1 MQLML
6 TERREVLMKSIVGF
20 LGIVAL
26 TVTGLG
32 QAVHAQTYPT
42 KPIRVVVPFPAG
54 GPSDVGMRLIAQ
66 KMTESM
72 GQQVLVDNRP
82 GANTI
87 IGAEAVARSA
97 PDGYTLL
104 CAIDSTLTMNQFLF
118 SKLPYDPIKDFA
130 PVSLILWSPVIM
142 VVDAATGPKSV
153 KELIQQ
159 AKANPGKVNFGAGT
173 IATQLIGEQIKGRA
187 SIDMV
192 HVPYKGSPETVKGL
206 LSNDVRF
213 IIDGVTSSVPHIKS
227 GKFRALAN
235 LGSRPISALPGL
247 PSFATEADMPGFEA
261 GVWLGVVATGGTPP
275 AVVDRLNQEIA
286 RALTMPDVRE
296 KLAGSGLEPMQS
308 TPAEFAAFI
317 RKEAERSEPIIRK
330 AGIRLD

>member
-1 MQLML
+1 MNSLV
-6 TERREVLMKSIVGF
+6 RF
-20 LGIVAL
+20 LGCIVL
-26 TVTGLG
+26 SVIGPV
-32 QAVHAQTYPT
+32 QAVYAQSYPA
-42 KPIRVVVPFPAG
+42 KPIRVIVPFPAG

-87 IGAEAVARSA
+87 IGAEAVAKAA

-130 PVSLILWSPVIM
+130 PVSLILWSPIIM

-153 KELIQQ
+153 RELIQQ

-173 IATQLIGEQIKGRA
+173 IATQLIGEQMKNRA
-187 SIDMV
+187 SIDMI
-192 HVPYKGSPETVKGL
+192 HVPYKGSPDTVKGL

-235 LGSRPISALPGL
+235 FSTRSITALPGL

-261 GVWLGVVATGGTPP
+261 GVWLGVAATAGTPS
-275 AVVDRLNQEIA
+275 AVVDRLNQEIR
-286 RALTMPDVRE
+286 RALAMPDVID
-296 KLAGSGLEPMQS
+296 KLAASGLETMTS

-317 RKEAERSEPIIRK
+317 KKESERSEPIIRK

>member
-1 MQLML
+1 MKAML
-6 TERREVLMKSIVGF
+6 GF
-20 LGIVAL
+20 LLLAVIGF
-26 TVTGLG
+26 
-32 QAVHAQTYPT
+32 AVHAQPYPN

-87 IGAEAVARSA
+87 IGAEAVAKA
-97 PDGYTLL
+97 VPDGYTLL

-118 SKLPYDPIKDFA
+118 RKLPYDPIKDFA
-130 PVSLILWSPVIM
+130 PVSMILWSPVIM
-142 VVDAATGPKSV
+142 VTDAATGPKSV
-153 KELIQQ
+153 KELLQE

-173 IATQLIGEQIKGRA
+173 VATQLIGEQIKSRA
-187 SIDMV
+187 GIDMV

-213 IIDGVTSSVPHIKS
+213 ILDGVTSSVPHIRS

-235 LGSRPISALPGL
+235 LGVRPISALPGL
-247 PSFATEADMPGFEA
+247 PVFANEADMPGFEV
-261 GVWLGVVATGGTPP
+261 GVWLGVVATAGTP
-275 AVVDRLNQEIA
+275 AAIVDRLNQEIG
-286 RALTMPDVRE
+286 RALAMSDVRE
-296 KLAGSGLEPMQS
+296 KLAASGLEPIPG

-317 RKEAERSEPIIRK
+317 KKETERTEPMIRK

>member
-1 MQLML
+1 MGL
-6 TERREVLMKSIVGF
+6 IVGYV
-20 LGIVAL
+20 GIVAL
-26 TVTGLG
+26 SLMGL
-32 QAVHAQTYPT
+32 ASPAFAQSYPS
-42 KPIRVVVPFPAG
+42 KPIRVIVPFPAG

-87 IGAEAVARSA
+87 IGAEAVAKAA

-104 CAIDSTLTMNQFLF
+104 CAIDSTLTMNQFMYA
-118 SKLPYDPIKDFA
+118 KLPYDPIKDFA
-130 PVSLILWSPVIM
+130 PVTSILWSPVIV

-153 KELIQQ
+153 KELLQE
-159 AKANPGKVNFGAGT
+159 ARANPGKLNFGSGT
-173 IATQLIGEQIKGRA
+173 VATRLIGEQIKSRA
-187 SIDMV
+187 AIDV
-192 HVPYKGSPETVKGL
+192 VYVPYKGSPETVKGL

-227 GKFRALAN
+227 GKFRAIAN
-235 LGSRPISALPGL
+235 LGARPISALPGL
-247 PSFATEADMPGFEA
+247 PFFATEADMPGFEA

-275 AVVDRLNQEIA
+275 AIVERLHQEIR
-286 RALTMPDVRE
+286 RALAMPDVIE
-296 KLAGSGLEPMQS
+296 KLAGSGLEPMVS
-308 TPAEFAAFI
+308 TPAEFADFI
-317 RKEAERSEPIIRK
+317 KKEAERAEPAIRK

>member
-1 MQLML
+1 
-6 TERREVLMKSIVGF
+6 MKAMRDCLGF
-20 LGIVAL
+20 LLLAAIGF
-26 TVTGLG
+26 
-32 QAVHAQTYPT
+32 AVHAQPYPN

-87 IGAEAVARSA
+87 IGAEAVAKAA

-118 SKLPYDPIKDFA
+118 RKLPYDPIKDFA
-130 PVSLILWSPVIM
+130 PISLILWSPVIL
-142 VVDAATGPKSV
+142 VTDAATGPKSV
-153 KELIQQ
+153 KELIQE

-173 IATQLIGEQIKGRA
+173 VATQLIGEQIKSRA
-187 SIDMV
+187 GIDMV

-213 IIDGVTSSVPHIKS
+213 ILDGVTSSVPHIRS

-235 LGSRPISALPGL
+235 LGVRPISALPGL
-247 PSFATEADMPGFEA
+247 PVFATEADMPGFEV
-261 GVWLGVVATGGTPP
+261 GVWLGVVATAGTP
-275 AVVDRLNQEIA
+275 AAIVDRLNQEIG
-286 RALTMPDVRE
+286 RALAMPDVRE
-296 KLAGSGLEPMQS
+296 KLASSGLEPFPG

-317 RKEAERSEPIIRK
+317 KKEAERTEPMIRK

>member
-1 MQLML
+1 MIRFVKLL
-6 TERREVLMKSIVGF
+6 GSIVLVLMGGASIV
-20 LGIVAL
+20 L
-26 TVTGLG
+26 
-32 QAVHAQTYPT
+32 AQSYPS
-42 KPIRVVVPFPAG
+42 KPIRVIVPFPAG

-87 IGAEAVARSA
+87 IGAEAVAKAA

-104 CAIDSTLTMNQFLF
+104 CAIDSTLTMNQFMY

-130 PVSLILWSPVIM
+130 PVTSILWSPVIM
-142 VVDAATGPKSV
+142 VVDAAIGPKSV
-153 KELIQQ
+153 KDLLQE
-159 AKANPGKVNFGAGT
+159 ARANPGKLNFGSGT
-173 IATQLIGEQIKGRA
+173 VATRLIGEQIKSRA
-187 SIDMV
+187 AIDV
-192 HVPYKGSPETVKGL
+192 VYVPYKGSPETVKGL

-213 IIDGVTSSVPHIKS
+213 IIDGVTSSVPHIRS
-227 GKFRALAN
+227 GKFRAIAN
-235 LGSRPISALPGL
+235 LGARPISALPGL

-261 GVWLGVVATGGTPP
+261 GVWLGVVATAGTPQS
-275 AVVDRLNQEIA
+275 VVDRLNLEIR
-286 RALTMPDVRE
+286 RALAMPDVIE
-296 KLAGSGLEPMQS
+296 KLSGSGLEPMVS

-317 RKEAERSEPIIRK
+317 KKEAERSEPAIRK